1 MKHYTNADRAD
12 ILHQASQLYMA
23 SNIPID
29 YGTGELFT
37 PVEVHALKYI
47 IDHPGKTV
55 TELSRDWDKA
65 KASVSQMMKKLEDK
79 GLITR
84 LPSPD
89 SRRKQLYTATDQGIA
104 LNELH
109 RAYDERVFGT
119 TLAPLFERYSE
130 DEIDACFRMLSE
142 YCLARRR
149 KHYRSQNERAD
160 KQQDA

>member
-79 GLITR
+79 GLITH

-89 SRRKQLYTATDQGIA
+89 SRRKQLYTATDQGMA

>member
-79 GLITR
+79 GLVTR
-84 LPSPD
+84 LPAPD
-89 SRRKQLYTATDQGIA
+89 SRRKQLYAATDQGMA

-119 TLAPLFERYSE
+119 TLSPLFERHSE
-130 DEIDACFRMLSE
+130 DEIDACFRMLNE

-149 KHYRSQNERAD
+149 KHYRSQDEDPQR
-160 KQQDA
+160 